1 MADLGVMFDA
11 KTIDPSKPLD
21 PLPAGKYLAQIT
33 DSEMKDAKSGLGKYL
48 KLTFEVVDGPYRGRK
63 CWAQLN
69 ILNQNQTASEIA
81 RRELS
86 AIAHAVGVMTFR
98 DSAALHNLPLVI
110 HVKCKTREDT
120 GTIQNEVTGFEA
132 KEALLAPPAVSSA
145 QSVVDTPPWQR

>member
-1 MADLGVMFDA
+1 MVQLNFDA
-11 KTIDPSKPLD
+11 TQVDPSTHFEAI
-21 PLPAGKYLAQIT
+21 PAGKYLAQIT